1 MKKSLVASIAVGLG
15 VVFACQ
21 ASYTELEY
29 IQGTGSTGKQWIY
42 TGFTPTSETRLE
54 MKVRFMSI
62 GANQAI
68 YCARTSGDVDSL
80 TGFLMQNGNLR
91 FDYRVADTGRTLSD
105 KMAVDTD
112 YVIVVDGRTQAVSAN
127 GQNLPALTYVKNS
140 RAAGAAFDAGSTLAL
155 FASHQLGTSF
165 SPTTATSSMDTFG
178 SYRLYYLRAFDAE
191 GNLVADF
198 RPARDDAATAGSVA
212 AYGVYDRVGKVFY
225 PNRGTKTF
233 EVGAPLVGAGGTL
246 VVANDAI
253 IAVPSA
259 ATVPAAGSR
268 PCAADEHVACSA
280 TPFVNE
286 AETLQGAPVGYTLE
300 TLDRAT
306 GLWSAPVFHA
316 GTSCDYVQSGTD
328 AVRLTW
334 KWEIERTA
342 DLLTPIR
349 DGLQYRLDASD
360 RASLDVDENGDVTAW
375 RSNLGD
381 LDITFNAESALDCP
395 YYNPNAFGDG
405 IPGVVFGIE
414 KDGYTVRYDY
424 GTNQHT
430 GNMIAEKETTNAT
443 VILVMKTS
451 ANNATINYL
460 WGCDNTSKGLSGGTA
475 SGYSISVSRSICD
488 ISLYVNGEKKWLAG
502 EMRDDYYPY
511 TFNIPVWVFANRTN
525 ALVWAKTG
533 LGNCRRNY
541 GNSSEGPRSMN
552 GPIAEVLVWD
562 RPLTDDERIYMDEYV
577 RRKWLRKGVGAVWT
591 GEGATPDWNDADNW
605 SPKTVP
611 ASGQQVILEDAAVSL
626 ASGERYETANIAAVG
641 GSTLS
646 VNGATLVG
654 STAFPA
660 NLQLAFSGICGFD
673 VPVDKTLTLNGQ
685 PAFAAGTTLTVL
697 NRGTLAAG
705 ADWTGA
711 GVTLDLASGA
721 FDLKGTTQT
730 FAAVTGG
737 HGQVVNSTDEPG
749 TLVLDTGA
757 TGESSLEARV
767 ADNVIVRRT
776 GNGELKVAGQID
788 NTEVT
793 SLEGGLTTATTE
805 ELPTIEG
812 CILHLDATRLD
823 SIVTNEEGFVTSW
836 RSLTRPDFS
845 FDAVLTD
852 MTKVPYYNPEAMG
865 GRGAISFGQVKGTTT
880 KQITYLVSSI
890 TDYTQLKKE
899 FPIRTFF
906 FVLWHRTFRQFDCPL
921 GSSSGDK
928 FIYRGSSAT
937 GNDSSTFGTYGCDG
951 GDVWVN
957 GECLYDGFQSP
968 AYTNAALAANVE
980 AYGTFGLRA
989 KKEFPMIGSD
999 TELVAV
1005 RRKNTAYDWGG
1016 YIPAVGGENQYNRFI
1031 DGWFCEAVAYD
1042 RVLSDDEFKRVQN
1055 YLMRKWDVKP
1065 RSTVPNGGAFA
1076 PTAKLALKGG
1086 ATLDLGLG
1094 DETQTVAQVTVTGP
1108 ATVTNGVL
1116 RAGAYVFGYGA
1127 DGVLPALTV
1136 TSPLDLADAT
1146 LAFEGP
1152 ARKLETGKVILAP
1165 GGLLGDFSSVD
1176 WGEATPSTVT
1186 KRGRFVRI
1194 GELGLMLFVK

>member
-1 MKKSLVASIAVGLG
+1 MKKSLVALIAVGLG

-42 TGFTPTSETRLE
+42 TDFTPTSSTRLE

-68 YCARTSGDVDSL
+68 YCARKSGDVDSL

-91 FDYRVADTGRTLSD
+91 FDYKVGDTGRTLSD

-112 YVIVVDGRTQAVSAN
+112 YMIVVDGGTQAVSAN
-127 GQNLPALTYVKNS
+127 GQNLPALTYAKNS

-165 SPTTATSSMDTFG
+165 SPTTATSSMDNFG

-198 RPARDDAATAGSVA
+198 RPARDDAATAGTVA

-246 VVANDAI
+246 VVANDAT

-316 GTSCDYVQSGTD
+316 GSSCDYVQSGTD

-334 KWEIERTA
+334 KWEVERTA

-360 RASLDVDENGDVTAW
+360 RASLDIDENGDVTAW

-541 GNSSEGPRSMN
+541 SNSSEGPRSMN

-577 RRKWLRKGVGAVWT
+577 RRKWLRKGTGAVWT
-591 GEGATPDWNDADNW
+591 GAGATPDWKDAGNW
-605 SPKTVP
+605 SPKQVP
-611 ASGQQVILEDAAVSL
+611 AAGQQVILEDAEVTLS
-626 ASGERYETANIAAVG
+626 SGRYEAAKIASVG
-641 GSTLS
+641 DSS
-646 VNGATLVG
+646 IDVDGATLVG
-654 STAFPA
+654 GGSF
-660 NLQLAFSGICGFD
+660 NLPMSFSGICGFD
-673 VPVDKTLTLNGQ
+673 IPNGNTLTLSGQ
-685 PAFAAGTTLTVL
+685 SVFSAGTTLTVL
-697 NRGTLAAG
+697 NRGTLAA
-705 ADWTGA
+705 ASDLTDA

-721 FDLKGTTQT
+721 FDLKGTAQT

-737 HGQVVNSTDEPG
+737 HGQIVNSTDEPG
-749 TLVLDTGA
+749 TLVVETAQEGA
-757 TGESSLEARV
+757 SKLAARV
-767 ADNVIVRRT
+767 TDNVIVRQT
-776 GNGELKVAGQID
+776 GNGELKVTGRLD

-793 SLEGGLTTATTE
+793 SLEGGLTTATTD
-805 ELPTIEG
+805 ELPALEG
-812 CILHLDATRLD
+812 CVLHLDATRLD

-852 MTKVPYYNPEAMG
+852 MTRVPYYDPEAMD
-865 GRGAISFGQVKGTTT
+865 GRGAISFGQIKGTTT
-880 KQITYLVSSI
+880 KQISYLVSSI
-890 TDYTQLKKE
+890 TDNTQLQKE
-899 FPIRTFF
+899 FPARTFF
-906 FVLWHRTFRQFDCPL
+906 LVLNHRSYISWDTPI
-921 GSSSGDK
+921 GSSWGDK
-928 FIYRGSSAT
+928 FLYRGNNQTGDNQAT
-937 GNDSSTFGTYGCDG
+937 CYTYACNG
-951 GDVWVN
+951 GDAWVN
-957 GECLYDGFQSP
+957 GECLYSEFSSP
-968 AYTNAALAANVE
+968 FYTNATLAANVRD
-980 AYGTFGLRA
+980 YKILGLRA
-989 KKEFPMIGSD
+989 KKDFPVYGVD

-1005 RRKNTAYDWGG
+1005 RRKNSAYDWGG
-1016 YIPAVGGENQYNRFI
+1016 YVPSVGGLVQHNRYF
-1031 DGWFCEAVAYD
+1031 DGWFCEAVIYN

-1094 DETQTVAQVTVTGP
+1094 DGTQTVAQVKVTGP

-1127 DGVLPALTV
+1127 DGVLPALAV

-1176 WGEATPSTVT
+1176 WGKATPSTVT
-1186 KRGRFVRI
+1186 KRGSFVRI
-1194 GELGLMLFVK
+1194 GELGLLLFVQ